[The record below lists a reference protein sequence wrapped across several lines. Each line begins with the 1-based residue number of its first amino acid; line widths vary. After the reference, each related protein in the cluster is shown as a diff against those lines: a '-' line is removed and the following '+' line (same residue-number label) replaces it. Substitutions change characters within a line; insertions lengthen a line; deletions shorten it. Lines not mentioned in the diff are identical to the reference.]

1 LATFWAIFPQ
11 THLVTLSVA
20 QADQRTGYSGMAL
33 VPFGFRVPFHIN
45 VICGFPERRVLEK
58 FFFLEK
64 KYKFVDNADNR
75 FDQPIRKD
83 VGDRRTGGK
92 GKLTRRLLLQIY
104 DKIKKFKLN

>member
-58 FFFLEK
+58 FFFS
-64 KYKFVDNADNR
+64 
-75 FDQPIRKD
+75 
-83 VGDRRTGGK
+83 
-92 GKLTRRLLLQIY
+92 
-104 DKIKKFKLN
+104 